1 MTSDNNREYIYLEVF
16 CFDFENSEYWE
27 EYNGTYLC
35 DLCFENKSNYVVFTC
50 CSFEGGRIG
59 GGGGGDIYVYYCND
73 CKNKKKRKHV
83 KKYNVKAYDN
93 AMILLKKLSIID
105 DEPYIIPIDQGMV
118 EMNFYNF
125 ICVVKEDKVSIK
137 NRNTDEIYLFDWNDL
152 DLCVNTILNLEKK
165 E

>member
-1 MTSDNNREYIYLEVF
+1 
-16 CFDFENSEYWE
+16 
-27 EYNGTYLC
+27 
-35 DLCFENKSNYVVFTC
+35 
-50 CSFEGGRIG
+50 
-59 GGGGGDIYVYYCND
+59 
-73 CKNKKKRKHV
+73 
-83 KKYNVKAYDN
+83 
-93 AMILLKKLSIID
+93 MILLKKLSIID

-118 EMNFYNF
+118 EMNFNNF